1 MRRMLVSLI
10 LASAAAV
17 ALYTADN
24 SKTAKQQEEKM
35 PVANSS
41 MIKVR
46 LVGTDGKPTEV
57 QEVARV
63 VKSDAEW
70 KNQLTAEQYEI
81 ARGKGTERP
90 FCGAFYDHKKPGIY
104 TCVCCDL
111 PLFASNAKFDSGTGW
126 PSFFQPYAKENVT
139 THEDRS
145 YGMRR
150 TEILCSRCDA
160 HLGHVFDD
168 GPRPTGLRYCL
179 NSASLVFHAD
189 DRVAK

>member
-63 VKSDAEW
+63 VKSDA
-70 KNQLTAEQYEI
+70 
-81 ARGKGTERP
+81 
-90 FCGAFYDHKKPGIY
+90 
-104 TCVCCDL
+104 
-111 PLFASNAKFDSGTGW
+111 
-126 PSFFQPYAKENVT
+126 
-139 THEDRS
+139 
-145 YGMRR
+145 
-150 TEILCSRCDA
+150 
-160 HLGHVFDD
+160 
-168 GPRPTGLRYCL
+168 
-179 NSASLVFHAD
+179 
-189 DRVAK
+189 